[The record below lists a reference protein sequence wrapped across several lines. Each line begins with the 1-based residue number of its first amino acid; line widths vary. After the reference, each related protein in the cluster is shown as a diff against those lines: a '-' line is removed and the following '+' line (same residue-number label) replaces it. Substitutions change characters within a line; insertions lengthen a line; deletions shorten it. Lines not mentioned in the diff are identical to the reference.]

1 MFSDNGIYKQ
11 DSDSM
16 QRIQYLR
23 KGVKALFTDGR
34 AFDFLT
40 LLVATGLMG
49 IFMYLARTGLKVKIR
64 PIAGFAAIDEAV
76 GRAAEM
82 GKPIH
87 FTPGFGG
94 LVAATFA
101 GLEVLGYVARL
112 AAQYDVRLVVT
123 VSQAETFAV
132 TEQVMRQA
140 YLEAGKPDSFKP
152 EDCRFI
158 STDQWAYASG
168 VIGVL
173 YREKVASNIMIGQF
187 AAEALILAE
196 AGNTV
201 GAIQIAGT
209 TNAYQIPFFVVA
221 CDYVILGDEMFAA
234 GAHFTNNKTHLGSL
248 RGEDLVKA
256 ICLAIMVIGALVT
269 TAGSDAFK
277 TLMSK

>member
-1 MFSDNGIYKQ
+1 MNRGVQKTQKNGGETKMFVEN
-11 DSDSM
+11 
-16 QRIQYLR
+16 RI
-23 KGVKALFTDGR
+23 
-34 AFDFLT
+34 FDFWT
-40 LLVATGLMG
+40 LLFMTGLMCVY
-49 IFMYLARTGLKVKIR
+49 MYLAKKGMKVTVR
-64 PIAGFAAIDEAV
+64 PIPGFDAIEEAV

-82 GKPIH
+82 GKPVH

-101 GLEVLGYVARL
+101 GLEVLGYVAKL
-112 AAQYDVRLVVT
+112 SAQYDVRLIVT
-123 VSQAETFAV
+123 VSQPETYAV
-132 TEQVMRQA
+132 TEQVMRQS
-140 YLEAGKPDSFKP
+140 YLEAGKPEAYRP

-158 STDQWAYASG
+158 SSDQWAYASG

-173 YREKVASNIMIGQF
+173 LREQVASNIMIGQF

-234 GAHFTNNKTHLGSL
+234 SAHFAKNELHLGSL
-248 RGEDLVKA
+248 RAEDIIKA
-256 ICLAIMVIGALVT
+256 VSIGLMIIGAVSVT
-269 TAGSDAFK
+269 LGSTGIK
-277 TLMSK
+277 TLMAK

>member
-1 MFSDNGIYKQ
+1 
-11 DSDSM
+11 
-16 QRIQYLR
+16 
-23 KGVKALFTDGR
+23 
-34 AFDFLT
+34 
-40 LLVATGLMG
+40 
-49 IFMYLARTGLKVKIR
+49 
-64 PIAGFAAIDEAV
+64 
-76 GRAAEM
+76 M
-82 GKPIH
+82 GKPVH

-221 CDYVILGDEMFAA
+221 CDYVILGDDVRCRSPL
-234 GAHFTNNKTHLGSL
+234 HQQQDTLGQL

-256 ICLAIMVIGALVT
+256 ICLAIMVIGHLLQRQVLT
-269 TAGSDAFK
+269 R
-277 TLMSK
+277 SKL